1 VSPKRSPHLTDRHHP
16 LLFARVDRPW
26 DFAHS
31 SRFDYEAR
39 CTDSLRPEIRSTSR
53 ISSRCVDTASQ
64 SCATPSPPLCSDP
77 GLAFQLSI
85 LHSPLFTLYSSLFIH
100 SSIFTAHSSLFYL
113 RPLRL
118 VPLDEVT
125 PSRAPLIP
133 QFRNDKIVYRR
144 YAGLFFCVCVDSND
158 NELAYLEAIH
168 LFVEVLGEYGRG
180 LAWYICPFTCSCLD
194 TIPGEAR
201 LLLRFCFLFALARL
215 GLSLRCS
222 LTPADS
228 PFQTHSSRTFASS
241 TSSSHST
248 KCVTSHLVRYLP
260 DHPLR
265 WSWPGVMRGGSTTR
279 CGIGN

>member
-1 VSPKRSPHLTDRHHP
+1 VHRLIAPRDQKYQSNFVEVRGHCLSIMRNPFTTVVLGPR
-16 LLFARVDRPW
+16 
-26 DFAHS
+26 
-31 SRFDYEAR
+31 
-39 CTDSLRPEIRSTSR
+39 SR
-53 ISSRCVDTASQ
+53 IPA
-64 SCATPSPPLCSDP
+64 
-77 GLAFQLSI
+77 
-85 LHSPLFTLYSSLFIH
+85 LHSTLSTLHSLLVTLHSLFN
-100 SSIFTAHSSLFYL
+100 L
-113 RPLRL
+113 PLRL